1 MIDGYYDSIYTAY
14 IINFGRTIKTYGSI
28 RFLGDAAIV
37 NPPTLNLKRCFIP
50 VHVNVSSMDI
60 PRF

>member
-28 RFLGDAAIV
+28 RFPRRRG
-37 NPPTLNLKRCFIP
+37 NRKPSNLKLKTMFYTG
-50 VHVNVSSMDI
+50 
-60 PRF
+60 PR